1 MSYDEKEIMGL
12 EYLIMKQFG
21 AFEVVNVEQ
30 TSEEME
36 VKIAVIPPQQENEYY
51 TLVTMGLG
59 AYEMN
64 VPDELKSHQLEFA
77 ELVAYV
83 PANWD
88 LESGEEKYRWV
99 FHWLRHMARFPI
111 TKKSWIGFGRSM
123 KQEKAF
129 HTETELNSILFLNAS
144 VAENLRLPSG
154 KKINFYVMMP
164 LYAEEIQYKIE
175 TNAQKLLEKFDAFGM
190 VWPPVIENE
199 RRNVCVEEKEVE
211 DQEKE
216 NEKEND

>member
-21 AFEVVNVEQ
+21 TFEVVNVEA
-30 TSEEME
+30 TSKEME

-64 VPDELKSHQLEFA
+64 VPDELKSNQLEFA

-83 PANWD
+83 SADWD
-88 LESGEEKYRWV
+88 LESNEEKYSWV

-111 TKKSWIGFGRSM
+111 AKKSWIGFGHSM
-123 KQEKAF
+123 KQEKVF
-129 HTETELNSILFLNAS
+129 HEETELNSILFLNAP
-144 VAENLRLPSG
+144 VADNLRLPSG
-154 KKINFYVMMP
+154 KRLNFYVMMP

-175 TNAQKLLEKFDAFGM
+175 TNAQKLLEKFDACGM
-190 VWPPVIENE
+190 AWPPVIENQ
-199 RRNVCVEEKEVE
+199 RRNVCIEAKESEEESGIEKEE
-211 DQEKE
+211 
-216 NEKEND
+216 